1 VVRAIKVL
9 IPALLI
15 LGVSA
20 TPSRANHVSITAD
33 ASAILIER
41 AGSNSWKVKVSWAAV
56 CQGAGGAFF
65 SGNLS
70 LVDMASG
77 ESIYLGGI
85 SSASGEVFQLVA
97 AKVVNRQLR
106 PEMKINCG
114 DNGTL
119 HGSPTITVFGG
130 SVVIP
135 AIFGRNGS
143 GGGSFGG
150 GGSGGGSGPGDPT
163 EPLQDGGCKP
173 VIIGTTGP
181 DALNGSTAGDI
192 VFGLPGNDVIRGAA
206 GHDCLL
212 GAAGDDKLVGEGGAD
227 RLSGGDGRDRL
238 IGADGTNAYDAG
250 PGKDYVDS
258 RNGRREQ
265 VWCGSGRDRARVD
278 RRDKLHSCEK
288 VSRPRR

>member
-135 AIFGRNGS
+135 RSLAATVRAVGRS
-143 GGGSFGG
+143 AAAAREVVPAQVTRPSR
-150 GGSGGGSGPGDPT
+150 
-163 EPLQDGGCKP
+163 CR
-173 VIIGTTGP
+173 
-181 DALNGSTAGDI
+181 TA
-192 VFGLPGNDVIRGAA
+192 AA
-206 GHDCLL
+206 
-212 GAAGDDKLVGEGGAD
+212 
-227 RLSGGDGRDRL
+227 S
-238 IGADGTNAYDAG
+238 
-250 PGKDYVDS
+250 P
-258 RNGRREQ
+258 
-265 VWCGSGRDRARVD
+265 
-278 RRDKLHSCEK
+278 
-288 VSRPRR
+288 